1 MSTNTAIL
9 AEDIIKDMGA
19 AEDYS
24 DYVIPCCMNS
34 FAMCCHRTPVNQQEI
49 YDALI
54 QNKNIMD
61 GNEDRNISV
70 SSSNMGDTE
79 KSERVKTPGNKLA
92 RAKAN
97 QNTGAGGS
105 GSTDELV
112 EESGV

>member
-1 MSTNTAIL
+1 MSTNNAIL

-24 DYVIPCCMNS
+24 DLVIPCCMNS

-54 QNKNIMD
+54 KNKNIMD
-61 GNEDRNISV
+61 GNEDRGMSV
-70 SSSNMGDTE
+70 SSSNMEDE
-79 KSERVKTPGNKLA
+79 EQNKRVKTPGSKLS

-97 QNTGAGGS
+97 
-105 GSTDELV
+105 
-112 EESGV
+112 